1 MRGKILAWVASLV
14 GGTIVLA
21 LLSLLVIT
29 RSAARRSDLGSPKSL
44 DSLPPAG
51 LPGTTD
57 APSPPRDTTVKPS
70 PPPDPNGKAA
80 NIGPL
85 DRALLDLAR
94 GPRQRAT
101 LNVVVRKGLFYQ
113 VNEIKPDFMRVMVG
127 SAFWMEPEKY
137 RNPLVRDL
145 YHAFDDG
152 RPADRPYV
160 IELWTG
166 RKKWGEY
173 VSDTLFWG
181 PRYQKPR

>member
-1 MRGKILAWVASLV
+1 MRSKILAWVATLV

-29 RSAARRSDLGSPKSL
+29 RSAARRTNIGSPQSV
-44 DSLPPAG
+44 DSVPVAG

-57 APSPPRDTTVKPS
+57 APSPPRDTTVKPA
-70 PPPDPNGKAA
+70 PRPDPGRKAA
-80 NIGPL
+80 NVGPL

-113 VNEIKPDFMRVMVG
+113 VKEIKPDFMRVLVG

-145 YHAFDDG
+145 YHAFNDG
-152 RPADRPYV
+152 RPADRPYA
-160 IELWTG
+160 IELWNG
-166 RKKWGEY
+166 REKWGEY
-173 VSDTLFWG
+173 VSDTFFWG
-181 PRYQKPR
+181 PRYSKPR

>member
-1 MRGKILAWVASLV
+1 MQRTILAWVASLV

-29 RSAARRSDLGSPKSL
+29 RSAARRTDIGSPKSL
-44 DSLPPAG
+44 DSLPAAG

-57 APSPPRDTTVKPS
+57 VPSAPRDTTVTPQ
-70 PPPDPNGKAA
+70 PVRDPNRKAA
-80 NIGPL
+80 NAGPL
-85 DRALLDLAR
+85 DGALLTLAR

-113 VNEIKPDFMRVMVG
+113 VKEIKPDVMVVLVG

-145 YHAFDDG
+145 YHAFNDG

-173 VSDTLFWG
+173 VSDTFFWG
-181 PRYQKPR
+181 PRYSKPR